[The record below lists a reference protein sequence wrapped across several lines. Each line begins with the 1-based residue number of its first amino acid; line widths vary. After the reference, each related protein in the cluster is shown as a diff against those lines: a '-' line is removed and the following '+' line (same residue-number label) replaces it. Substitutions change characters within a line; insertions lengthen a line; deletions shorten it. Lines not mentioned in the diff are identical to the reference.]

1 MPKSKEFDIGE
12 FLPYLLNQIAN
23 VRALIFK
30 NNKSL
35 TAAAESY
42 ENELT
47 NDFTQAENTTLKT
60 MLKRLSSAR

>member
-12 FLPYLLNQIAN
+12 FLPYLLNRIAN
-23 VRALIFK
+23 VRALISK
-30 NNKSL
+30 HIKSL